1 MKKLIGIA
9 IFFSAII
16 GTSCADTQKQPDG
29 WQGRKVLVA
38 YYSAT
43 GTTKAVAEKIADLL
57 GADLFAIEPSDPYSS
72 GDLDWTNKSSRVCK
86 EHDTIFGSKAN
97 GTATAADVGK
107 LPVMLKSA
115 APDFARYDTVFIGY
129 PIWWGIAA
137 WPANAFAAQNDF
149 SGKTVIPFS
158 TAMSSGIGRSGELL
172 KDLAQSKGTWL
183 SGRGFKTST
192 TENDV
197 RDWLAEINSAQ

>member
-43 GTTKAVAEKIADLL
+43 GTTKAVAEKIAGLL

-115 APDFARYDTVFIGY
+115 APDFAHYDTVFIGY

-183 SGRGFKTST
+183 SGRGFKTHT

>member
-1 MKKLIGIA
+1 MKKLIGTA
-9 IFFSAII
+9 VLLAAII

-43 GTTKAVAEKIADLL
+43 GTTKAVAEKIAGLL

-86 EHDTIFGSKAN
+86 EHDIIFGSKAN

-129 PIWWGIAA
+129 PIWWGQAPRIIST
-137 WPANAFAAQNDF
+137 FLESYDF
-149 SGKTVIPFS
+149 NGKTVVPFCTS
-158 TAMSSGIGRSGELL
+158 GSSPIGSSATNLESLTPG
-172 KDLAQSKGTWL
+172 A
-183 SGRGFKTST
+183 
-192 TENDV
+192 
-197 RDWLAEINSAQ
+197 DWLAGRRFSSGVSQSELTAWANELMQQ